1 MLAIC
6 FSEGLCHL
14 LHTRCHVAEDPGTD
28 ATRRMHCTLMWCVNL
43 EMLDLLLADP
53 GDRAV

>member
-1 MLAIC
+1 MC

-14 LHTRCHVAEDPGTD
+14 AHTRSRVAEDPGTV
-28 ATRRMHCTLMWCVNL
+28 ATRRKHCTLMWCVNL
-43 EMLDLLLADP
+43 ETLDLLFPDP